1 MTNRKSFFSI
11 QQAMEQLCF
20 LQMSIRLNFQK
31 IVSRIKSCRYM
42 KHIKIEYFH
51 QRFLIKFVENIKHN
65 VYTWTIG
72 KYLIG
77 TYTRQNGKTFN
88 EKSISIDVVGVEKNT
103 LFKIAEDLKT
113 VFKQEAIL
121 VKWNN
126 QVYFVS

>member
-65 VYTWTIG
+65 VYT
-72 KYLIG
+72 
-77 TYTRQNGKTFN
+77 
-88 EKSISIDVVGVEKNT
+88 
-103 LFKIAEDLKT
+103 
-113 VFKQEAIL
+113 
-121 VKWNN
+121 
-126 QVYFVS
+126 

>member
-1 MTNRKSFFSI
+1 
-11 QQAMEQLCF
+11 
-20 LQMSIRLNFQK
+20 
-31 IVSRIKSCRYM
+31 M

-88 EKSISIDVVGVEKNT
+88 EKFISINVVGVEKNT